1 MGSLRIIVK
10 MFYLSFQN
18 TDDIFWREKMFISL
32 ARLCFCRGVYLEKL
46 EYQKTF
52 FFSPLL
58 CCLFASTDYADV
70 FAYSIVPH
78 SRASKLHFN
87 YPPKTI
93 FQQFAQIELRRL
105 PPNSKYSNF
114 RPNCLTYVMI
124 YLLLLVR
131 NRANLIIQTK
141 HFLVIFQQYLFARL
155 LDTRMPYDFNF
166 ASELSFAFSRKESSR
181 ENA

>member
-1 MGSLRIIVK
+1 MLASYALRLTPQKIT
-10 MFYLSFQN
+10 FQE
-18 TDDIFWREKMFISL
+18 F
-32 ARLCFCRGVYLEKL
+32 G
-46 EYQKTF
+46 
-52 FFSPLL
+52 
-58 CCLFASTDYADV
+58 
-70 FAYSIVPH
+70 
-78 SRASKLHFN
+78 
-87 YPPKTI
+87 
-93 FQQFAQIELRRL
+93 QIELRL

-114 RPNCLTYVMI
+114 RPKCLTYVMI

>member
-1 MGSLRIIVK
+1 MTFFGGKKCLSLWPDFAFVGVCIWK
-10 MFYLSFQN
+10 NLN
-18 TDDIFWREKMFISL
+18 TR
-32 ARLCFCRGVYLEKL
+32 KL
-46 EYQKTF
+46 F
-52 FFSPLL
+52 FFSSALL
-58 CCLFASTDYADV
+58 LACFYGLCWCI
-70 FAYSIVPH
+70 AYSIVPH

-114 RPNCLTYVMI
+114 RPKCLTYVMI

>member
-1 MGSLRIIVK
+1 
-10 MFYLSFQN
+10 
-18 TDDIFWREKMFISL
+18 MFISL

-52 FFSPLL
+52 FFSSALL
-58 CCLFASTDYADV
+58 LACFYGLCWCI
-70 FAYSIVPH
+70 AYSIVPH

-114 RPNCLTYVMI
+114 RPKCLTYVMI

>member
-1 MGSLRIIVK
+1 
-10 MFYLSFQN
+10 
-18 TDDIFWREKMFISL
+18 MFISL

-52 FFSPLL
+52 FFLL
-58 CCLFASTDYADV
+58 CSAACLLLRTMLMYLRTLQYLISVLASYT
-70 FAYSIVPH
+70 SITPQ
-78 SRASKLHFN
+78 F
-87 YPPKTI
+87 PKTI
-93 FQQFAQIELRRL
+93 FQQFAQIELRQL